1 MYTPRLSLVN
11 WTHYIIA
18 YNLMKGKDI
27 GTVSLFNTQQKLACK
42 YMLEGVKIVLDNII
56 SNATI
61 LDDYLGLL
69 STKYP

>member
-1 MYTPRLSLVN
+1 
-11 WTHYIIA
+11 
-18 YNLMKGKDI
+18 MKGKDI